1 MRPLATLLVTSM
13 LIGSPRAARAQDD
26 VATSATD
33 PAAAALEARAQALYQ
48 DGREHFRAGRF
59 EAARAAFLASLERYD
74 SPNTRMYLGRA
85 LDRLGRVAEAFV
97 MLDRAARDAADRART
112 EPRYDATRAASRAE
126 ADALRPGLAW
136 LRVQVDPARDDL
148 SLALNDGP
156 AQRRAAGVELP
167 LAPGEVRVIARAE
180 GYVDAATTV
189 VLAAG
194 ESREIALTLRPV
206 VAPRGVEADAG
217 VAAAGDAGAALPALT
232 RQGPVRTAGAV
243 IATTGLLT
251 VATGLAFG
259 LVAWD
264 QYQTV
269 RNDDSQRE
277 LAAEGIRNRDAANS
291 LLAAG
296 GVLSL
301 AGAVMF
307 FFAPQRAERAV
318 TVRPAL
324 GLGAVGVAG
333 SF

>member
-1 MRPLATLLVTSM
+1 MRPLATLMVTSM
-13 LIGSPRAARAQDD
+13 LIGAPRAARAQDD
-26 VATSATD
+26 VPSSATD
-33 PAAAALEARAQALYQ
+33 PASAALEARAQALYQ

-97 MLDRAARDAADRART
+97 MLDRAARDAADRARA
-112 EPRYDATRAASRAE
+112 EPRYDATRAAARAE
-126 ADALRPGLAW
+126 ADALRAGLAW
-136 LRVQVDPARDDL
+136 LRVQVDPVRDDL
-148 SLALNDGP
+148 TLALNDGP

-167 LAPGEVRVIARAE
+167 LAPGEVRVLARAE
-180 GYVDAATTV
+180 GYADAAATV

-194 ESREIALTLRPV
+194 ESREIALTLRPLV
-206 VAPRGVEADAG
+206 TPRAPEADAG
-217 VAAAGDAGAALPALT
+217 VAETDAGAATPTLT

-243 IATTGLLT
+243 IAATGLLT

-259 LVAWD
+259 VVAWD

-269 RNDDSQRE
+269 RNDDSQRD

-296 GVLSL
+296 GVLTV

-307 FFAPQRAERAV
+307 FFAPQRVERGL

-324 GLGAVGVAG
+324 GLGAAGVAG

>member
-13 LIGSPRAARAQDD
+13 LIGAPRAARAQDD
-26 VATSATD
+26 VPSPAAD

-97 MLDRAARDAADRART
+97 MLDRAARDAADRARV
-112 EPRYDATRAASRAE
+112 EPRYDATRAAARAE
-126 ADALRPGLAW
+126 ADALRAGLAW
-136 LRVQVDPARDDL
+136 LRVQVEPAREDL
-148 SLALNDGP
+148 TLALNDGP

-167 LAPGEVRVIARAE
+167 LAPGEVRVLARAE
-180 GYVDAATTV
+180 GFVDAAATV

-206 VAPRGVEADAG
+206 APPRVSEADAG
-217 VAAAGDAGAALPALT
+217 VAADAGTAPPTLT

-243 IATTGLLT
+243 IGVTGMLT

-269 RNDDSQRE
+269 RNDNSQRD

-296 GVLSL
+296 GVLTL

-307 FFAPQRAERAV
+307 FLAPQRAERAV

>member
-1 MRPLATLLVTSM
+1 MRPLATVLVTSM
-13 LIGSPRAARAQDD
+13 LIGAPRAARAQDD
-26 VATSATD
+26 APSTAAD

-97 MLDRAARDAADRART
+97 MLDRAARDAADRARV
-112 EPRYDATRAASRAE
+112 EPRYDATRAAARAE
-126 ADALRPGLAW
+126 ADALRAGLAW
-136 LRVQVDPARDDL
+136 LRVQVEPAPDDL
-148 SLALNDGP
+148 TLALNDGP

-167 LAPGEVRVIARAE
+167 LAPGEVRVLARAE
-180 GYVDAATTV
+180 GYADAAATV

-194 ESREIALTLRPV
+194 ESREIALTLRP
-206 VAPRGVEADAG
+206 AATPRSREADAG
-217 VAAAGDAGAALPALT
+217 VAATDAGAASPALT

-243 IATTGLLT
+243 LGATGLLS

-296 GVLSL
+296 GVLTL

-307 FFAPQRAERAV
+307 FFAPQRAERALN
-318 TVRPAL
+318 VRPAL